1 MVDRRHVLDHTNGLL
16 TRLLKADPDGLLTR
30 LRPFGAATKQILY
43 VSRITLIPVDDIVC
57 YRSVLL
63 TMLVCLRLSPHGAY
77 ETLLVQISEIAGNLL
92 SLSIVRGLRDIVD
105 YILLCTSG
113 FSKRREAR

>member
-30 LRPFGAATKQILY
+30 LRPFGAATKQIL
-43 VSRITLIPVDDIVC
+43 
-57 YRSVLL
+57 SVLL